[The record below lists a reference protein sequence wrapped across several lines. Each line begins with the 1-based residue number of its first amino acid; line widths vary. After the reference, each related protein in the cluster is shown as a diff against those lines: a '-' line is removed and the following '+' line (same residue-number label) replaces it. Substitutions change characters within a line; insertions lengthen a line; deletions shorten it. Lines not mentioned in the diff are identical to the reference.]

1 MPRKIDSVFLAC
13 CHVCLLCVPLLI
25 IGSLVVL
32 GCYAVV
38 SEIAD
43 LFLGGK
49 PEVAD
54 AREIAQR
61 LCYRN
66 DG

>member
-1 MPRKIDSVFLAC
+1 MPRIINSVFLAC
-13 CHVCLLCVPLLI
+13 CLVCLVCVPFLI
-25 IGSLVVL
+25 IGGLVML

-49 PEVAD
+49 PEAAD